1 MRGSGASIVLDLG
14 LKTLRYRRDDTRRAC
29 HGRVARE
36 SAVVSP
42 QSESR
47 GERSDWSGVASPRR
61 GEAGSM
67 RNEDRATPVVAKR
80 AVRGFCDF
88 TARDAKWFSANDSS
102 LREKRTQKL
111 KRRRATRRIVEAFR
125 RARSFR
131 VRNVGCSVAG
141 MKSRFFAVFR
151 PDRRRCRAPSRIRR
165 ERWSEA

>member
-1 MRGSGASIVLDLG
+1 
-14 LKTLRYRRDDTRRAC
+14 
-29 HGRVARE
+29 
-36 SAVVSP
+36 
-42 QSESR
+42 
-47 GERSDWSGVASPRR
+47 
-61 GEAGSM
+61 M

-131 VRNVGCSVAG
+131 VRNAECSAAG

-151 PDRRRCRAPSRIRR
+151 PDRRRCRDSSRIRR
-165 ERWSEA
+165 ERWSEAQSKQDPGEMEIGELFVFVLDFGANTNDRPTSVGADDRRGRRSRQTLLYASALPKPEERRRQTGLP